1 MSETLLMTAAVA
13 ADAAERHVQIPL
25 RNFIIEG
32 DAAEN
37 LLSLAASMDLHQSRS
52 DKHERATRQS
62 IIRKVTVAYGVV
74 ELLIRCHTR

>member
-13 ADAAERHVQIPL
+13 ADAAKRHVLQIPM
-25 RNFIIEG
+25 RNFIEG

-52 DKHERATRQS
+52 DKHERATRES
-62 IIRKVTVAYGVV
+62 MIIRKVTVAM
-74 ELLIRCHTR
+74 ES